1 MGRTPSKTDEK
12 LIKAGVALARK
23 KGLSGFTVREVCA
36 KSGVNLGMFHY
47 CFKTKECF
55 DRAVLKTLYRELMD
69 EIVVE
74 VSPDK
79 SARSN
84 VAYILKSINAFA
96 QKNRILLS
104 ALVGDVFAGN
114 KSTLAF
120 LTGNFTEHMSVLLQE
135 LRRAQAEG
143 EVPAGQV
150 FALAIELVAPVVLPQ
165 LVLGLM
171 SRMEGGVAPRVKAL
185 LASAAFDRTADER
198 IKLALR
204 GVFGGQA

>member
-12 LIKAGVALARK
+12 LIKAGVTLARK

-47 CFKTKECF
+47 YFKTKECF
-55 DRAVLKTLYRELMD
+55 DQAVLKTLYRELME
-69 EIVVE
+69 EIAIE

-79 SARSN
+79 TAREN

-96 QKNRILLS
+96 QKNRIMLS

-120 LTGNFTEHMSVLLQE
+120 LTSNFTEHMSVLLQE
-135 LRRAQAEG
+135 LRRAQTQG
-143 EVPAGQV
+143 EVPRDLL
-150 FALAIELVAPVVLPQ
+150 FSLAVALVAPVVLPQ

-171 SRMEGGVAPRVKAL
+171 SRMEGSIPQHVKTL
-185 LASAAFDRTADER
+185 LASAAFDHTADER
-198 IKLALR
+198 IQLALR
-204 GVFGGQA
+204 GVFGGNQ